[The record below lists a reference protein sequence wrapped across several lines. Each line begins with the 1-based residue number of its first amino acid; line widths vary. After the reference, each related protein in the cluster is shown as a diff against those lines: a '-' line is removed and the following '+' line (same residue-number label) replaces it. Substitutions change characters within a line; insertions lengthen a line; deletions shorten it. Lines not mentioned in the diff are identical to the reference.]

1 MDRPGGRSYNS
12 RAGARIAKHTP
23 QLMLKVFELGWTGR
37 EACPTLLIVRT
48 LLIALFLTVAAEA
61 QEPVT
66 MTASDG
72 ATICGEIYGKGNLGV
87 VLAHGGRFN
96 KESWRP
102 QAKELAAKRFRV
114 LAIDFR
120 GTGCSKGPGQEDFF
134 SAPFYK
140 DVLAAVRYLKS
151 KGAKKVSVVGGSYG
165 GASAGDASIQGEPG
179 EIDRVVFL
187 AAGPNLPAEKMKSG
201 SLFVVARTGRTWRR
215 RPHHERLGFRWRWQI
230 ERRLSVLAALR
241 AFGTIGSGWFRT
253 LGWRR

>member
-1 MDRPGGRSYNS
+1 
-12 RAGARIAKHTP
+12 
-23 QLMLKVFELGWTGR
+23 
-37 EACPTLLIVRT
+37 
-48 LLIALFLTVAAEA
+48 
-61 QEPVT
+61 

-187 AAGPNLPAEKMKSG
+187 AAGPNLPAEKMKAG
-201 SLFVVARTGRTWRR
+201 SLFIVARNDANDAGPRLPAIREQYEKAP
-215 RPHHERLGFRWRWQI
+215 RPKKLVVLEGNAHAQSLFETKEAARVMEEI
-230 ERRLSVLAALR
+230 ERFLSS
-241 AFGTIGSGWFRT
+241 GTRSDR
-253 LGWRR
+253 